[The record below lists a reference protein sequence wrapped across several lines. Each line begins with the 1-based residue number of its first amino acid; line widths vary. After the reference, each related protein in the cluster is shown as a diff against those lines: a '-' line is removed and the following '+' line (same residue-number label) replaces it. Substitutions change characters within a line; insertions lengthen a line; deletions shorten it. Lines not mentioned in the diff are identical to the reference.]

1 MSSRY
6 ENITGNSE
14 TTLLFKTGQESLYLY
29 SMRLTNV
36 HASDS
41 VTVDLYI
48 KQKSSPSKKSV
59 PNSANDWTP
68 ATTISANTFYILKKI
83 ALPLGATL
91 MLNADDLE
99 IPDEHTLFI
108 KLNASD
114 SAVDVLIEQRKR
126 KISKKGSGMRYNET
140 GREPETRTN

>member
-14 TTLLFKTGQESLYLY
+14 TTLLFKTSKEPLYLY
-29 SMRLTNV
+29 SMRLTNI
-36 HASDS
+36 HATDS

-48 KQKSSPSKKSV
+48 KQKFSPSKKSV

-91 MLNADDLE
+91 MLNADELE
-99 IPDEHTLFI
+99 MSDEHTLFI
-108 KLNASD
+108 KLSASD
-114 SAVDVLIEQRKR
+114 SAVDVLIEQRK
-126 KISKKGSGMRYNET
+126 SKRSKQGSGMRYNET